1 MITIILFYFIFF
13 LIYFSFS
20 IPSLIVLFHLFF
32 ILYLV
37 LVFFIA
43 IYFVFLIIFKI
54 DFFFQFHHSI
64 LGWLRILLHDFFVFA
79 LYGIISIL
87 LPTSRVSKINLIWL
101 RFFLAFFFKLFFFQ
115 FYLSTLGYWTLSL
128 VIFFTF
134 LSIWSRSHISGHG
147 LIKLTRINSSF
158 FDIF

>member
-1 MITIILFYFIFF
+1 LILFFISQHLNSFNFCIQFDNHSFDYYYFILFYFIFF

-64 LGWLRILLHDFFVFA
+64 LGWLRILNFFSISSLDTWMIENFA
-79 LYGIISIL
+79 S
-87 LPTSRVSKINLIWL
+87 W
-101 RFFLAFFFKLFFFQ
+101 FFCVCFIRNN
-115 FYLSTLGYWTLSL
+115 LSL
-128 VIFFTF
+128 ITYVT
-134 LSIWSRSHISGHG
+134 
-147 LIKLTRINSSF
+147 SF
-158 FDIF
+158 KD